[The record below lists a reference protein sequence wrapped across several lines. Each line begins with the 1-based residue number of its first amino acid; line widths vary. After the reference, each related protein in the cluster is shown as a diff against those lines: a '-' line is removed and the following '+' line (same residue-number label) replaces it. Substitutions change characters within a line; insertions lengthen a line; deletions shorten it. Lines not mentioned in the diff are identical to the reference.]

1 MVDVKGYTTK
11 DLTFIV
17 LANDGHVS
25 KKDGGKLQWA
35 NVMLAQ
41 LDGVNDNVPHQ
52 NMSSL
57 STNAK
62 SRFTAPY
69 TRVSSDGKASQMDAV
84 RVAAG
89 DNYEPLLNKDG
100 EAVGTAYLVQGDMM
114 FKGSGDNRTAV
125 LNTTT
130 LRPVPD
136 HVKIPE
142 NFVNSHFEQQSVNAR
157 VAKASPE
164 AWNAYRTEKCGPP
177 KEKERTQEQPA
188 PQAEQQ
194 QQQQV
199 AQEQP
204 APQADQPAPTAEEI
218 AAFRKW
224 QNQNQQAAQQP
235 QQPAQEQPQQPQQPA
250 QEQPAAE
257 QTDPAVQAIIDSYA
271 NGPQADD
278 GASADGPDFDGP
290 DF

>member
-142 NFVNSHFEQQSVNAR
+142 NFVNAHFEQQSVNAR

-177 KEKERTQEQPA
+177 KEKEQTQEKSA

-194 QQQQV
+194 VEQQQPV
-199 AQEQP
+199 QEQP

-224 QNQNQQAAQQP
+224 QNQNQQAAQNQN
-235 QQPAQEQPQQPQQPA
+235 QQAAQEQPQ
-250 QEQPAAE
+250 QPAAE